1 MPAGVSRRAAVFM
14 NRDGVARG
22 ALHERRRR
30 VVSLSILTDAG
41 KHAVLVD
48 AALVLEGV
56 GAHNRFMRLH
66 GHARVLLDHVGRRR
80 DVDRIYTGTQVRTT
94 ASRPF
99 LAEVRRA
106 LQR

>member
-30 VVSLSILTDAG
+30 VVSLSILDSDTG
-41 KHAVLVD
+41 QHAVLVD

-66 GHARVLLDHVGRRR
+66 GHARVLLDHVGP
-80 DVDRIYTGTQVRTT
+80 VSYTHLTLPTI
-94 ASRPF
+94 
-99 LAEVRRA
+99 E
-106 LQR
+106 